1 MELGSTWQEFVDD
14 DIEKTPLN
22 AGLIG
27 GEVFAGITFQLKE
40 SMNLQWRVTKCVISE
55 NVASN
60 AKNIAV
66 IKNGCFSELVEAGL
80 VAVDKSV
87 RQRYN
92 EEYTQIMSE
101 SFVYKYK
108 AFGFSSSGSETQ
120 KLTCDIEFCV
130 PEDDGD
136 DGDGT
141 SCVPAWTL
149 GDCPDHDVFNY
160 TPFGKA
166 IFGENQR

>member
-80 VAVDKSV
+80 VAADTSV
-87 RQRYN
+87 RKYYN

-101 SFVYKYK
+101 SFVYK
-108 AFGFSSSGSETQ
+108 ERT
-120 KLTCDIEFCV
+120 
-130 PEDDGD
+130 
-136 DGDGT
+136 
-141 SCVPAWTL
+141 
-149 GDCPDHDVFNY
+149 
-160 TPFGKA
+160 
-166 IFGENQR
+166 